1 MTRTLILCLCLAGC
15 ADWPEASRT
24 PTLQEAGAWPR
35 LVPTADLFAT
45 LPEARGDQG
54 QSLSARAAALRA
66 RAAILRRSAGSQDEI
81 EAIRAR
87 LGR

>member
-1 MTRTLILCLCLAGC
+1 MTRVLFLCLCLAGC
-15 ADWPEASRT
+15 ADWPAASGT
-24 PTLQEAGAWPR
+24 PPLRDSGAWPR
-35 LVPTADLFAT
+35 LVPVSELFAT

-54 QSLSARAAALRA
+54 TRLAARAAALRS
-66 RAAILRRSAGSQDEI
+66 RAAILRRSAGSRDEI